1 MLDLATWRLLVTL
14 IQQFQWNDKDKNSS
28 GVGLREDGKWRQWIM
43 DKSFE
48 KLMWEGIE
56 KQGRG

>member
-1 MLDLATWRLLVTL
+1 MTL

-28 GVGLREDGKWRQWIM
+28 GVGLREDGNWRQWIM